1 MDDSFGSKAR
11 RGADGRVAARAH
23 GVFSRSGS
31 TSFVSY
37 LTDFMISKALV
48 TTQAQ
53 RFSIE
58 DVILPDPGPR
68 QIQVQALYSG
78 VSIGTE
84 FAVIKGK
91 LELGSFPLVTGY
103 QGVGIVEQVGPEV
116 TEYSVNDRVYY
127 RANRSITSPS
137 GEKIT
142 GASGVHCAHAV
153 TDIDGTHAAAHLPEG
168 ADEETASMFV
178 MPAVGLNGV
187 DTSNPRM
194 GDVVVVYGVGLIGL
208 GVVAACSHRGCI
220 VIAADIEGD
229 RLEIAKRMGADYTI
243 HLEKE
248 NITERVEEISPGGA
262 DVVFE
267 ATGRPDCIDP
277 AIALCRREGKFILQ
291 GNYGAK
297 PISYSFLPPHGK
309 RLTMFYPCDDGMEM
323 CRRAVLKN
331 MATGVLPWH
340 HTITHRCAFE
350 DAPQLFDTINRGR
363 AVAVLGAVI
372 RWASE

>member
-1 MDDSFGSKAR
+1 MN
-11 RGADGRVAARAH
+11 
-23 GVFSRSGS
+23 
-31 TSFVSY
+31 
-37 LTDFMISKALV
+37 SKALV
-48 TTQAQ
+48 TTADQ
-53 RFSIE
+53 RFSIQ
-58 DVILPDPGPR
+58 DVVLPEPGPR
-68 QIQVQALYSG
+68 QIQVQTLYTG

-91 LELGSFPLVTGY
+91 LDWGAFPLVTGY
-103 QGVGIVEQVGPEV
+103 QGAGIVEQVGSDV
-116 TEYSVNDRVYY
+116 TEYAVDDRVYY
-127 RANRSITSPS
+127 RANREINSAS

-142 GASGVHCAHAV
+142 GASGVHCAHVV

-168 ADEETASMFV
+168 ADEEAASMFV

-187 DTSNPRM
+187 DTANPRM
-194 GDVVVVYGVGLIGL
+194 GDVVVVYGVGLVGL

-229 RLEIAKRMGADYTI
+229 RLGIAKRMGADYAI

-248 NITERVEEISPGGA
+248 NVTERVKAISLGGA

-297 PISYSFLPPHGK
+297 PITYNFLPPHGK

-340 HTITHRCAFE
+340 HTITHRCVFE
-350 DAPQLFDTINRGR
+350 DAPQLFDAINRGR
-363 AVAVLGAVI
+363 AATVLGAVI
-372 RWASE
+372 RWA